1 MEDAVVVN
9 IYWYVIITALVWLP
23 LTIQIICY
31 SAIFVKVHTDII
43 QIIDSSKMYCV
54 LAQ

>member
-31 SAIFVKVHTDII
+31 SAIFVKVHIDLI
-43 QIIDSSKMYCV
+43 QITDGTELYCV
-54 LAQ
+54 SAQ